1 MKPLNISFRQMQAF
15 VALAHAGSFRAAA
28 RELNLSQ
35 SALSTTIQQ
44 VEAALGVTLFDRTTR
59 RVEMTAV
66 GRDLLRAATRIL
78 EDVQATLS
86 DVRAVAEGRRGQV
99 VVASVYSFA
108 SWVLPRV
115 IAEYSARFPN
125 VAVKVLDFSSVGV
138 QRSLLI
144 GESDLGICGSHGL
157 HDDLAFTH
165 LAHDRYCALLP
176 GRHPLARRRQ
186 IPWRELLRQPFLAL
200 ARGTQIRE
208 ILESSLR
215 AHDLVIQASHEA
227 THSAVLAAMVE
238 RGLGVTALPETALRA
253 MPLGRLVYRPA
264 TEPEIERDVGV
275 LQRRGRS
282 LSPVAQAFR
291 EELLRL
297 VDRDF
302 ANASQ
307 EASHA

>member
-15 VALAHAGSFRAAA
+15 VALAHAGSFRVAA

-35 SALSTTIQQ
+35 STLSTTIQQ
-44 VEAALGVTLFDRTTR
+44 VEAVLGVTLFDRTTR
-59 RVEMTAV
+59 RVELTAV

-78 EDVQATLS
+78 EDVEATLS

-99 VVASVYSFA
+99 VVSSVYSFA

-125 VAVKVLDFSSVGV
+125 VAVKVLDFSSKGV
-138 QRSLLI
+138 QHSLLI

-157 HDDLAFTH
+157 HEDLGFTH

-176 GRHPLARRRQ
+176 SGHALARRRAV
-186 IPWRELLRQPFLAL
+186 PWRDLLRQPFVAL

-208 ILESSLR
+208 ILESALR
-215 AHDLVIQASHEA
+215 PHDLLIRATHEA

-253 MPLGRLVYRPA
+253 MPLGTLLYRPA
-264 TEPEIERDVGV
+264 TDPVIERDVGV

-282 LSPVAQAFR
+282 LAPVALAFR
-291 EELLRL
+291 DELLRF
-297 VDRDF
+297 VQRDF
-302 ANASQ
+302 TTSA
-307 EASHA
+307 